1 MIDGRRRLL
10 RLGLAGIALA
20 GLSRA
25 SGVAA
30 QTGAKVGGSL
40 EVHALDAT
48 IGKPAE
54 GIAVELFLVSTEP
67 ASKVGQKT
75 TNADGH
81 AILIAGD
88 ALKVGRYELRF
99 AVGTVCGLI
108 FGGTVGLKVASELG
122 LGQLLGSHE
131 TVLMGSAVASLCAWW
146 ALGFELAGVLLVGT
160 LSLVLPTWFAHD
172 SVWSYFGSGYLF
184 IPLVLPVLGMVWLR
198 RDAAYAESQSS
209 EAVRGSLDAD
219 ESLY

>member
-81 AILIAGD
+81 AILIAG
-88 ALKVGRYELRF
+88 
-99 AVGTVCGLI
+99 C
-108 FGGTVGLKVASELG
+108 
-122 LGQLLGSHE
+122 LLYTSP
-131 TVLMGSAVASLCAWW
+131 S
-146 ALGFELAGVLLVGT
+146 
-160 LSLVLPTWFAHD
+160 P
-172 SVWSYFGSGYLF
+172 
-184 IPLVLPVLGMVWLR
+184 
-198 RDAAYAESQSS
+198 RD
-209 EAVRGSLDAD
+209 RG
-219 ESLY
+219 

>member
-75 TNADGH
+75 TNAEGH

-99 AVGTVCGLI
+99 AVGDYFRRRGVAQ
-108 FGGTVGLKVASELG
+108 GTPPFLG
-122 LGQLLGSHE
+122 IVPLRLYLGDPQRPYHVPFVF
-131 TVLMGSAVASLCAWW
+131 TPW
-146 ALGFELAGVLLVGT
+146 
-160 LSLVLPTWFAHD
+160 
-172 SVWSYFGSGYLF
+172 GYTMH
-184 IPLVLPVLGMVWLR
+184 G
-198 RDAAYAESQSS
+198 
-209 EAVRGSLDAD
+209 
-219 ESLY
+219 